1 MTITR
6 LFETGAYRVSMSNG
20 AYEDIGYA
28 LNGDIVAL
36 IVEYHLFKSDGSGE
50 LCWERLHRK
59 PWKSALSE
67 LLREIKHGRLRI
79 VTTKEACAHENMQA
93 KPAEKMSAEVNEVRQ
108 VLVGIQNDC
117 HTHSIQWGQI
127 RALLV
132 MLENVVGFVR
142 KEDTE

>member
-1 MTITR
+1 MTKKVVWYAS
-6 LFETGAYRVSMSNG
+6 GD
-20 AYEDIGYA
+20 DIRECGPFDSQVKAWDAMRYTYPA
-28 LNGDIVAL
+28 HPARIHPADTHVWPVEVAVPDKKPKVAL
-36 IVEYHLFKSDGSGE
+36 QDV
-50 LCWERLHRK
+50 
-59 PWKSALSE
+59 
-67 LLREIKHGRLRI
+67 
-79 VTTKEACAHENMQA
+79 

-117 HTHSIQWGQI
+117 HTHSIQWRQI